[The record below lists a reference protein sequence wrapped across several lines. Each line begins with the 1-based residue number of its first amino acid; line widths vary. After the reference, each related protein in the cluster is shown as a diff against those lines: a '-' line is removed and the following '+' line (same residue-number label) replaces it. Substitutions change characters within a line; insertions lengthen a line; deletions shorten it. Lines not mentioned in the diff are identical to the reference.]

1 MGSKTLINTGII
13 VDTRE
18 NLNNI
23 SDTILPKNTLVV
35 EKDTG
40 KMRVGDDTT
49 PYKDLDN
56 LPSGVDIATS
66 SSLGVSKPDGETI
79 TIDENGVLKSKS
91 IPFDGGSIFAVLAGN
106 NEGSFT
112 NEGDGTN
119 NHQQRPN
126 LGDSS
131 FQKSQDGKSFCHIED
146 NAVVLDEDGFYIVRL
161 RRAFYP
167 DSANTGEMDLTQS
180 ISYKSVGSSAF
191 ANIGTQTLRMN
202 NDPDLWQYCDFSIV
216 LHGKTGDAISTLS
229 YEPVVAGT
237 TIHSGSFGLY
247 LFKIPVTNEYQ
258 VSNAEYMGIY
268 QTDYVAYL
276 PTSSTKYPG
285 ENYFDIDWTQGGAVN
300 ETPDQLN
307 IVDNTSFTMTRSGLA
322 LLNFGL
328 SFSVSD
334 ESDPIDLICECLRIS
349 SSGDEVTIK
358 AVTMPI
364 RKELLSGDVF
374 GMTVLAP
381 VSSNERIRV
390 RVRTNNTINVNIG
403 CIASVSCTILP
414 SVAASAQL
422 TDATTSQAGR
432 VILATED
439 QALAGTEAGAYALT
453 PATGSK
459 MAAHM
464 AMPSNRTL
472 DISITE
478 LDGSGYFSTVAPDDG
493 YFVLRCTTADSAT
506 NGAVIE
512 LINLSNYINSTQ
524 RVSTASGIVA
534 TFIPI
539 SKGETCKAMLGDL
552 ANFKTIIFKFIYA
565 NGSAPEA

>member
-79 TIDENGVLKSKS
+79 IIDENGVLKSKS

-112 NEGDGTN
+112 NEGDGIN

-268 QTDYVAYL
+268 QTTYTNVTVVENPDNNEQKMFDVNWTT
-276 PTSSTKYPG
+276 TST
-285 ENYFDIDWTQGGAVN
+285 VN
-300 ETPDQLN
+300 ETPDKL
-307 IVDNTSFTMTRSGLA
+307 IVKNSIELVPYKSGMT
-322 LLNFGL
+322 LLNF
-328 SFSVSD
+328 SCTFSTSTGTNIYD
-334 ESDPIDLICECLRIS
+334 FICHVYRRGA
-349 SSGDEVTIK
+349 SGTDT
-358 AVTMPI
+358 
-364 RKELLSGDVF
+364 L
-374 GMTVLAP
+374 
-381 VSSNERIRV
+381 
-390 RVRTNNTINVNIG
+390 VRTGTFRVYEGQLNSDIFNLFIMVPMDEG
-403 CIASVSCTILP
+403 DSVYFKFFTPTVFTDLAYLCSLSATILP

-432 VILATED
+432 VTLATED
-439 QALAGTEAGAYALT
+439 QALTGTETGAYALT

-464 AMPSNRTL
+464 AMPSSSAV
-472 DISITE
+472 DISISE
-478 LDGSGYFSTVAPDDG
+478 LDETGYFTTVAPDDG
-493 YFVLRCTTADSAT
+493 YFSLRCTANSSTN
-506 NGAVIE
+506 NGAIE
-512 LINLSNYINSTQ
+512 LIDTNTYLSSVNRFNIVGATVAAYIPTTKGHTCKAYLGNLSNFDS
-524 RVSTASGIVA
+524 
-534 TFIPI
+534 I
-539 SKGETCKAMLGDL
+539 SL
-552 ANFKTIIFKFIYA
+552 KFIYA
-565 NGSAPEA
+565 NGSALEE